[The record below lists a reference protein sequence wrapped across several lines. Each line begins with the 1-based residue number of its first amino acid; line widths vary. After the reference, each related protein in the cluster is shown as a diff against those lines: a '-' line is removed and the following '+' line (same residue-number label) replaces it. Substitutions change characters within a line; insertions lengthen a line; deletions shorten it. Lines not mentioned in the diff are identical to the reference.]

1 MFAVEYMILVFSLL
15 LAGGLLLTLARMG
28 AAGTLSRN
36 RVIGIRTGATMQSD
50 AAWYAAHKAIAPVL
64 RACSWVQLAGAAV
77 IVVLALSMENAPI
90 MPIGLAF
97 LLLPIIGMLIATA
110 TTAANEAHQRVK
122 EDSQA

>member
-50 AAWYAAHKAIAPVL
+50 A
-64 RACSWVQLAGAAV
+64 
-77 IVVLALSMENAPI
+77 
-90 MPIGLAF
+90 
-97 LLLPIIGMLIATA
+97 TA
-110 TTAANEAHQRVK
+110 TTAANAANEAHQRVK